1 MAPLIEIDDL
11 SVTFDTPAGDVRA
24 VKNLSLA
31 VERGAAL
38 GIVGESGSG
47 KSVSMKAVM
56 DCCRPRR
63 R

>member
-31 VERGAAL
+31 VERGAA
-38 GIVGESGSG
+38 
-47 KSVSMKAVM
+47 
-56 DCCRPRR
+56 
-63 R
+63 